1 MNLQVIVN
9 SENVE
14 FILLLYK
21 SNNFDFVCFVVVK
34 DKGKNMVGVLGMVF
48 IFYYNQLMIIFE
60 INDELKKSVKGI
72 FKQMVWVVGG
82 IVVGGVLLGFLGV
95 MIGGVVGF
103 FVGYM
108 CLDEYIVMIKVL
120 KNFND

>member
-21 SNNFDFVCFVVVK
+21 NNNFDFVCFVVVK

-82 IVVGGVLLGFLGV
+82 IVVGGVLLGFSGV

>member
-1 MNLQVIVN
+1 
-9 SENVE
+9 
-14 FILLLYK
+14 
-21 SNNFDFVCFVVVK
+21 
-34 DKGKNMVGVLGMVF
+34 
-48 IFYYNQLMIIFE
+48 
-60 INDELKKSVKGI
+60 
-72 FKQMVWVVGG
+72 MVWVVGG
-82 IVVGGVLLGFLGV
+82 IVVGGVLLGFSGV